1 MPLSRARIAPAL
13 AVVTI
18 GAATALVALAPARA
32 AEPDATVAA
41 WPAVVAE
48 PVTTSNGTHT
58 LIVDPTTGLPAANAT
73 ITVQGT
79 GFDTGQGLYVAV
91 CADRSGAPADLTSCV
106 GGSIP
111 DRNTTTA
118 WGHITKNGKGT
129 GGVKAAWGPD
139 GSFSVRLALQSVTDG
154 DVNCVT
160 SKCSIYTASDD
171 NTIRTED
178 SAVPLNFASAPP
190 STSTP
195 PGTAIP
201 QNISAPTIVA
211 GGTQNVIFSGFEAGE
226 QVNLTLFSAP
236 ITLSPVT
243 ADQTGVATV
252 AFIVPAD
259 FVAGTHRLE
268 AIGAQS
274 GTVGV
279 ASFQVTAPPVPSSLS
294 PTSSPAPS
302 SSASSSPA
310 ASSSAA
316 SSSAPASSAVTSSSP
331 AAASGGDSG
340 SSLWLLWLILA
351 IVLIA
356 GIITGVLVYRRN
368 QQEQR
373 ERDEMEIA
381 DSVAREQQVGAGDGS
396 NFDAQTVFLPPV
408 QPDGPPPG
416 ADPYG
421 LLSGRDHPDNPS
433 LYSGHDPSGPT
444 QAYGSPPGHGG
455 PPPGGPAGSS
465 GPPTEAMP
473 PTRPGSR
480 GADGPGTQAW
490 SQDSDDT
497 DTDTDRGSSGDGSS
511 DGGSR

>member
-1 MPLSRARIAPAL
+1 MSRARIAAAL
-13 AVVTI
+13 AVVTA
-18 GAATALVALAPARA
+18 GAAALFVALAAPRA
-32 AEPDATVAA
+32 AALDATVAIRSA
-41 WPAVVAE
+41 IVAT
-48 PVTTSNGTHT
+48 PVSTSNGSQT

-73 ITVQGT
+73 ITVQGK

-91 CADRSGAPADLTSCV
+91 CLDRSGAPADLTSCV

-111 DRNTTTA
+111 DSNSTTA

-139 GSFSVRLALQSVTDG
+139 GSFSVRLALPSVTEG

-160 SKCSIYTASDD
+160 SRCSLYTASDD
-171 NTIRTED
+171 NSIRTED
-178 SAVPLNFASAPP
+178 NAVALTFASAPP
-190 STSTP
+190 STSAPTA

-226 QVNLTLFSAP
+226 QVNLTLFSDP

-279 ASFQVTAPPVPSSLS
+279 ASFQVTAPPVPTTPS
-294 PTSSPAPS
+294 PTPSPAPS
-302 SSASSSPA
+302 SSVSSSA

-316 SSSAPASSAVTSSSP
+316 SSSAPASSAVTSSSSVP
-331 AAASGGDSG
+331 APAGDSG
-340 SSLWLLWLILA
+340 SSLWWLWLILA

-356 GIITGVLVYRRN
+356 GIVTGIVVYRRK

-381 DSVAREQQVGAGDGS
+381 DSAAREQQAGAGGGS
-396 NFDAQTVFLPPV
+396 NFDARTVFLPPV
-408 QPDGPPPG
+408 QSDGPPPG

-433 LYSGHDPSGPT
+433 LYSGRDPAGPT
-444 QAYGSPPGHGG
+444 QAYGPPSGYGA
-455 PPPGGPAGSS
+455 PPPGGPTGSS
-465 GPPTEAMP
+465 GPPTEEMP
-473 PTRPGSR
+473 PAQPGSR
-480 GADGPGTQAW
+480 GADGPSTQAW
-490 SQDSDDT
+490 SQDHDDT
-497 DTDTDRGSSGDGSS
+497 DTDSDRGSSGDDGSS
-511 DGGSR
+511 DGGRR